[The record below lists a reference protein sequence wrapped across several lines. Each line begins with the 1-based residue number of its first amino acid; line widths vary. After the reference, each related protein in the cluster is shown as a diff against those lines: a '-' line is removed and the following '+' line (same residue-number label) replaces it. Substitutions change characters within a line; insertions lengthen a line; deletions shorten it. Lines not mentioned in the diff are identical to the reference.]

1 MTQTVLQLHVELE
14 YIQPP
19 IWRRLQIP
27 SDASLWDLHV
37 AIQSAFAWTDTHL
50 HEFRALRH
58 NAVHQRFGIP
68 MDEFEDHG
76 PELLPCWEHRVA
88 DLLTPNAPQIE
99 YEYDFGDGWLHRITL
114 EGTQASAPGK
124 RYPRCTDGAR
134 SAPPDDCGGPPGYED
149 LLAILANPSD
159 PEYASSHVWATSQK
173 GIRGRFDP
181 EAFDEQLIRFANPK
195 PRLKRLLAFLA
206 SQG

>member
-14 YIQPP
+14 HIQPS

-27 SDASLWDLHV
+27 GDSTFWDLHV
-37 AIQSAFAWTDTHL
+37 AIQSAFGWNDSHL
-50 HEFRALRH
+50 HEFRAGDGREDDP
-58 NAVHQRFGIP
+58 RFGMP
-68 MDEFEDHG
+68 LNEFDDA
-76 PELLPCWEHRVA
+76 PPLSDWEHRVA
-88 DLLTPNAPQIE
+88 DHLTLAHPLLE
-99 YEYDFGDGWLHRITL
+99 YEYDFVDGWLHRITL
-114 EGTQASAPGK
+114 EDIQTSAPGK

-159 PEYASSHVWATSQK
+159 PEYASSHVWASGQK
-173 GIRGRFDP
+173 GQRGRFDP
-181 EAFDEQLIRFANPK
+181 EAFDEQQVRFANPK